1 MDRIWPCY
9 ATGWPSYAPLWELR
23 ADLFK
28 KRPKSLKNA
37 SFSRFSIRALKLAA
51 NHEKQVFTFF
61 AFLPPYIGVSGSL
74 MPCKR

>member
-9 ATGWPSYAPLWELR
+9 AAGWPSYAPLWELR

-37 SFSRFSIRALKLAA
+37 SFHDFSMRTLKLFA
-51 NHEKQVFTFF
+51 NHEKLVFTFF
-61 AFLPPYIGVSGSL
+61 AFLPPYMAVSGSAV
-74 MPCKR
+74 PRKR

>member
-28 KRPKSLKNA
+28 KHPKSLKNPVFHD
-37 SFSRFSIRALKLAA
+37 FSHQGAQIVCKSRKTS
-51 NHEKQVFTFF
+51 FTFF
-61 AFLPPYIGVSGSL
+61 AFLPP
-74 MPCKR
+74 